1 MEAVRK
7 KKKWAEVIPIKLANC
22 ALNNKDSL
30 HIFCTSF
37 LRIGFQKKINND
49 NKFVMVE
56 AGGIEPPSEGL
67 QHKAATCLVCVFKP
81 RRARPTDRL
90 CTSRPP
96 FGSLPARGALTARF
110 AHSHLTP
117 VRRSMGRPAQDVA
130 ALRQPVR
137 KNNRRHLLVFCLFY
151 EVADLGMLLVPQL
164 PPSNPLRPLT

>member
-56 AGGIEPPSEGL
+56 AGGIEPRTTRSQPHFTGGL
-67 QHKAATCLVCVFKP
+67 LRF
-81 RRARPTDRL
+81 R
-90 CTSRPP
+90 SP
-96 FGSLPARGALTARF
+96 FVPKL
-110 AHSHLTP
+110 
-117 VRRSMGRPAQDVA
+117 D
-130 ALRQPVR
+130 
-137 KNNRRHLLVFCLFY
+137 NRRISISL
-151 EVADLGMLLVPQL
+151 M
-164 PPSNPLRPLT
+164 

>member
-56 AGGIEPPSEGL
+56 GASTWRKTASTLDLP
-67 QHKAATCLVCVFKP
+67 HK
-81 RRARPTDRL
+81 
-90 CTSRPP
+90 
-96 FGSLPARGALTARF
+96 SL
-110 AHSHLTP
+110 
-117 VRRSMGRPAQDVA
+117 M
-130 ALRQPVR
+130 
-137 KNNRRHLLVFCLFY
+137 
-151 EVADLGMLLVPQL
+151 
-164 PPSNPLRPLT
+164 